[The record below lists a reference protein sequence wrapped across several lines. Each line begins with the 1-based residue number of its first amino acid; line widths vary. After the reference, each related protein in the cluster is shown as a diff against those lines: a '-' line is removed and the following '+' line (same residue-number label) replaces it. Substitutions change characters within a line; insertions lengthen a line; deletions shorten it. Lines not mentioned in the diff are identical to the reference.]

1 MRIFRKINKIYFIKY
16 YKMYNVLNNKNPCA
30 PLSTHRK
37 RGLPLELYV
46 YGEEIKYK
54 MFYYTEGQMCQY
66 LNQKEECDAIEA
78 QHTQNKGGDLV
89 R

>member
-1 MRIFRKINKIYFIKY
+1 
-16 YKMYNVLNNKNPCA
+16 
-30 PLSTHRK
+30 
-37 RGLPLELYV
+37 
-46 YGEEIKYK
+46 